1 VTVPA
6 GSAFLAPEVARDAFI
21 MSDGAKLPYTA
32 WLPRGA
38 PRAIM
43 LGLHGFGD
51 YSFNAF
57 DIPAPLFTAAGIA
70 VYAYDQRG
78 FGAAL
83 HSGLWAGSST
93 LAADATAVTR
103 LLRARHPGIPI
114 FLMGES
120 MGVAVLLVAA
130 TSADPPPVEG
140 YVLLAPG
147 IRGRATMSRFARS
160 ALEFASRTIPAVGFS
175 GSAPG
180 FSPTDNQDAMRRW
193 STDPLTTKTFRVDLV
208 YGLVNLMDDA
218 LAAASAFDK
227 RALVLYGGHD
237 VIVPQR
243 SVRLFLRELPQ
254 DPSHRLAFYPNGYHL
269 LLRDQE
275 RNLVARDIMAWLE
288 APEASLPSNADA
300 AARNWLKQPA
310 N

>member
-1 VTVPA
+1 
-6 GSAFLAPEVARDAFI
+6 
-21 MSDGAKLPYTA
+21 LPYVA
-32 WLPRGA
+32 WLPRES
-38 PRAIM
+38 PRAVI

-57 DIPAPLFTAAGIA
+57 DIPASLFTAEGVA

-78 FGAAL
+78 FGASL

-93 LAADATAVTR
+93 LAADATTVTR
-103 LLRARHPGIPI
+103 LLRARHPGVPI

-130 TSADPPPVEG
+130 TSPDPPPVEG
-140 YVLLAPG
+140 YILLAPG
-147 IRGRATMSRFARS
+147 IRGRATMSPFARS
-160 ALEFASRTIPAVGFS
+160 ALELASRTIPAVGFF

-180 FSPTDNQDAMRRW
+180 IYPTDNQDAMRRW

-208 YGLVNLMDDA
+208 YGVVNLMDDA
-218 LAAASAFDK
+218 LAAASSFDK
-227 RALVLYGGHD
+227 RALILYGGLD
-237 VIVPQR
+237 AIVPQR
-243 SVRLFLRELPQ
+243 PLRLFLRELPRP
-254 DPSHRLAFYPNGYHL
+254 PSHRLAYYPEGYHL

-275 RNLVARDIMAWLE
+275 RNLVVRDILAWLE
-288 APEASLPSNADA
+288 APDASLPSNADVA
-300 AARNWLKQPA
+300 AGTWLEEPI